1 MSGETTSVH
10 LFVRSLSPSG
20 ARDRPSTIVDRLEKL
35 VDEGHV
41 SEYHVSVWGNEVDLA
56 TSATVDGD
64 SRAILEQVAAFR
76 SWTDERR
83 VTLEGFQQREVTTLT
98 GETHSVLTLP
108 VMVLAEYT
116 NGELSQVAPYSDDD
130 RIRTVDDRLAA
141 LASSTEYD
149 SHGETLSA
157 STL

>member
-1 MSGETTSVH
+1 MSRETTSVH

-20 ARDRPSTIVDRLEKL
+20 ARDRPSTIVDQIEKL

-41 SEYHVSVWGNEVDLA
+41 SEYTVSVWGNEVDLA
-56 TSATVDGD
+56 MSTTSDGG

-76 SWTDERR
+76 SWADEHR

-98 GETHSVLTLP
+98 GETHAVLTLP
-108 VMVLAEYT
+108 VIVLAEYT
-116 NGELSQVAPYSDDD
+116 NEELSRVAPYSDDD
-130 RIRTVDDRLAA
+130 GICTVDDRLAA
-141 LASSTEYD
+141 LASSAEYD
-149 SHGETLSA
+149 SRGETLSA

>member
-35 VDEGHV
+35 VDEGHI
-41 SEYHVSVWGNEVDLA
+41 SEFHVSVWGNEVELA
-56 TSATVDGD
+56 TSATTHGDGQM
-64 SRAILEQVAAFR
+64 ILEHVAAFR
-76 SWTDERR
+76 SWADDRR

-98 GETHSVLTLP
+98 GETHAVLTLP
-108 VMVLAEYT
+108 VIVLAEYT
-116 NGELSQVAPYSDDD
+116 NGELSWVAPFSDDG

-141 LASSTEYD
+141 LASGAEYD
-149 SHGETLSA
+149 SNAETLSA